1 MYVCVIIT
9 NIPKMQ
15 PKDTFFSRKQTI
27 NCSGELIDLS
37 EPKVMGILNVTTDS
51 FYDGGK
57 YNSEKEVIVQVNKMI
72 SEGCDILDI
81 GAYSSR
87 PGAKDISS
95 DEELGKL
102 LPVLE
107 LIRRDF
113 PDVIISVDT
122 FRSVVAKKV
131 VEDYQV
137 DIINDISAGD
147 LDDKM
152 HELIADLNV
161 PYIMMHMKGTPQ
173 NMQQDPQ
180 YKNVVK
186 EIMEYFSIKLEKL
199 KLLGVKD
206 VILDP
211 GFGFGKTVEHNF
223 QLLKHLDDF
232 KIFELPLLVGVS
244 RKSMINKVL
253 EIKPDEALNGTS
265 VLNTFALLG
274 GANILRVHD
283 VKEAKETI
291 KISQKFLSAKVDNWH
306 D

>member
-1 MYVCVIIT
+1 
-9 NIPKMQ
+9 MQ

-27 NCSGELIDLS
+27 NCRGELIDLS
-37 EPKVMGILNVTTDS
+37 EPKVMGILNITTDS

-57 YNSEKEVIVQVNKMI
+57 YNSEKEIIVQVNKMI

-95 DEELGKL
+95 DEELDKL
-102 LPVLE
+102 LPVLDLVRKE
-107 LIRRDF
+107 F
-113 PDVIISVDT
+113 PGIIISVDT
-122 FRSVVAKKV
+122 FRSEVAKKV
-131 VEDYQV
+131 IEDYQV

-186 EIMEYFSIKLEKL
+186 EIMEYFSIKLDKL

-211 GFGFGKTVEHNF
+211 GFGFGKTIDHNY

-253 EIKPDEALNGTS
+253 EIKPGEALNGTS
-265 VLNTFALLG
+265 ILNSFALLG

-291 KISQKFLSAKVDNWH
+291 KISQKFLSAKLDNWH

>member
-1 MYVCVIIT
+1 
-9 NIPKMQ
+9 MQ

-27 NCSGELIDLS
+27 NCRGELIDLS
-37 EPKVMGILNVTTDS
+37 EPKVMGILNITTDS

-57 YNSEKEVIVQVNKMI
+57 YNSEKEIIVQVNKMI

-87 PGAKDISS
+87 PGAKEISS
-95 DEELGKL
+95 DEELDKL
-102 LPVLE
+102 LPVLDLVRKE
-107 LIRRDF
+107 F
-113 PDVIISVDT
+113 PDIIISVDT
-122 FRSVVAKKV
+122 FRSEVAKKV
-131 VEDYQV
+131 IEDYQV

-161 PYIMMHMKGTPQ
+161 PYIMMHMKGIPQ
-173 NMQQDPQ
+173 NMQQAPK

-186 EIMEYFSIKLEKL
+186 EIMEYFSIKLEKF

-211 GFGFGKTVEHNF
+211 GFGFGKSVEHNY

-232 KIFELPLLVGVS
+232 KIFELPLLVGLS

-265 VLNTFALLG
+265 ILNSFALLG